1 MIGETVAH
9 YQVLEKL
16 GQGGMGVVYKARDVR
31 LSRLVAL
38 KILRDDRTISHE
50 RQRRFLAEAQTA
62 SALNH
67 PHIATIYDVQH
78 NGDDIDFIAMEY
90 IQGHSLDRLIGR
102 GGLPVAE
109 ALRYAV
115 AIADALAAAHAAGI
129 VHRDLKPSNVMVS
142 ETGHVKVLDF
152 GLAKRIPT
160 SVPQPEASTQ
170 TLLPPETEEG
180 AIVGTA
186 AYMSPEQAGERRSM
200 PGPIFS
206 ALVPFS
212 MKWSRAGAPS
222 RAIRR

>member
-142 ETGHVKVLDF
+142 ETGHGQGAGFRACEADTHVSSAARSVHTDATAS
-152 GLAKRIPT
+152 GNRRRRDRWDRRIHEPGT
-160 SVPQPEASTQ
+160 GGRK
-170 TLLPPETEEG
+170 G
-180 AIVGTA
+180 ARCPVR
-186 AYMSPEQAGERRSM
+186 YFQLWCRS
-200 PGPIFS
+200 
-206 ALVPFS
+206 L
-212 MKWSRAGAPS
+212 
-222 RAIRR
+222 